1 MERRGIGF
9 SSTEFKACKGKLERR
24 LESLTRKACEI
35 LGHKINLASPKQ
47 VSAEIYDNLKLMG
60 EGADGEGAQKKKKT
74 TSEKVLLELAE
85 RHAFPKIVIEHRHCQ
100 KLLSTY
106 IESLDEKKY
115 RVPTPLYPGSTQSV
129 YTIHSHWEQT
139 NTGTGRLSSV
149 NPVNNK

>member
-9 SSTEFKACKGKLERR
+9 SSKEFKASKGKLEKR
-24 LESLTRKACEI
+24 LESLTRKACNI
-35 LGHKINLASPKQ
+35 LGHSINLSSPKQ
-47 VSAEIYDNLKLMG
+47 VSAEIYDNLKLVAAVG
-60 EGADGEGAQKKKKT
+60 SQKKT

-85 RHAFPKIVIEHRHCQ
+85 KHAFPKVVIEHRHCQ

-106 IESLDEKKY
+106 IEPLDEKKY
-115 RVPTPLYPGSTQSV
+115 RVSTPLYPGSTQTI

-149 NPVNNK
+149 NPVTKLN